1 MATTQT
7 GVPLIFNLAM
17 MLTFV
22 TMATKTYVVK
32 VVTSIRTR
40 RIQVNYEHS
49 RYFRL

>member
-7 GVPLIFNLAM
+7 GVPLIFSLDM

-22 TMATKTYVVK
+22 TWATKIYVVK
-32 VVTSIRTR
+32 VATSIRTR

-49 RYFRL
+49 R